1 MTTYTVRKGDTLS
14 AIAQRE
20 LGAASRWPEIAE
32 LNAIPNPDLI
42 YPGQELR
49 LPGIRDT
56 SGGLI
61 STVIDWFKRQQGK
74 A

>member
-1 MTTYTVRKGDTLS
+1 MTYTVRKGDTLS

-32 LNAIPNPDLI
+32 MNAIPNPDLI

-49 LPGIRDT
+49 MPGT
-56 SGGLI
+56 SGGI
-61 STVIDWFKRQQGK
+61 VSTVIDWFKRQQGK